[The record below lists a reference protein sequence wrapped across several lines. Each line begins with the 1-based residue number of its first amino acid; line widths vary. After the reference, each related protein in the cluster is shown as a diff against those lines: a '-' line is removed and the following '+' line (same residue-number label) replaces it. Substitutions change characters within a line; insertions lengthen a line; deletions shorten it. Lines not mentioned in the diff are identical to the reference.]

1 MEFSFYIYRKIRK
14 RYYTGYYNVCSNSYN
29 FTWDKTATKKELMVK
44 DKYYKSDSHGGIF
57 GGIKLRQFNL
67 LLNTLISSLTKTSP
81 PGLEPGTK
89 P

>member
-1 MEFSFYIYRKIRK
+1 MGICYPEDEKITMSIFK
-14 RYYTGYYNVCSNSYN
+14 AN
-29 FTWDKTATKKELMVK
+29 
-44 DKYYKSDSHGGIF
+44 GGIF
-57 GGIKLRQFNL
+57 GGIKLRQFNY